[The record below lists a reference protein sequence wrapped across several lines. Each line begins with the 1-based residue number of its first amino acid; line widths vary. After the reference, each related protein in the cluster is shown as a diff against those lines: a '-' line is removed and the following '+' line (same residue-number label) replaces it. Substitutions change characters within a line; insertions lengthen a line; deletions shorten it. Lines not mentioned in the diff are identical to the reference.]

1 MAHGFQ
7 SALSGSRFNQA
18 PGFAGGCVTLN
29 HFFCCDTLVEMKC
42 GESTIQSYVFP
53 LYVYPPQEGKGLFH
67 AKREVREP
75 NIKPDIFKSLF
86 KTYREEV
93 IPEEIFCYIYAVFYS
108 EIYRVKY
115 AEFLKIDFPKV
126 PFTMDYKLFR
136 NMSEYGNRLVDLHLL
151 KSAELDSPIARFQ
164 GKGDNKVEKVKYWKG
179 KVYINNEQYFEGIS
193 PEVWHYQIGGYQV
206 CDKWLK
212 GRKGQRL
219 SLDDIKHY
227 CKVVTALGKTIEIQK
242 EIDNLYP
249 EIEKEIIEFRFKD
262 E

>member
-1 MAHGFQ
+1 
-7 SALSGSRFNQA
+7 
-18 PGFAGGCVTLN
+18 
-29 HFFCCDTLVEMKC
+29 MKC

-67 AKREVREP
+67 AKGEVREP
-75 NIKPDIFKSLF
+75 NIKPEIFRSLL

-93 IPEEIFCYIYAVFYS
+93 IPEEIFSYIYAVLYS
-108 EIYRVKY
+108 KTYRVKY

-126 PFTMDYKLFR
+126 PFTKDYKLFR

-151 KSAELDSPIARFQ
+151 KSRELDSPVARFQ

-179 KVYINNEQYFEGIS
+179 KVYINNDQYFEGIS
-193 PEVWHYQIGGYQV
+193 LEIWKYQIGGYQV

-212 GRKGQRL
+212 YRKGRIL
-219 SLDDIKHY
+219 SLDDIRHY
-227 CKVVTALGKTIEIQK
+227 CKVVTAIEETIKIQK
-242 EIDNLYP
+242 EIDRLYP
-249 EIEKEIIEFRFKD
+249 ELEKGTIEFRNEK